1 MNNLVEKKSD
11 IKDIK
16 NFNIYIY
23 TYIINLHKHS
33 TKTNVKIFTDFTT
46 KYLLTHIGNHC
57 Q

>member
-11 IKDIK
+11 IKDIT

-23 TYIINLHKHS
+23 KINSHKHS
-33 TKTNVKIFTDFTT
+33 TKRNVKTYTNFTT
-46 KYLLTHIGNHC
+46 KYLLSHIGNHC